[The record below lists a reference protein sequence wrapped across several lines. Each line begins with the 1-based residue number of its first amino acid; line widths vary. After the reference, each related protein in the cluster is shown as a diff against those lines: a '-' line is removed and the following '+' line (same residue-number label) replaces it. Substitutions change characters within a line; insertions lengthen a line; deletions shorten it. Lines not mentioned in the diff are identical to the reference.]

1 MRAGGF
7 IGVATLVVIGWIAAD
22 VLTHPTG
29 AAVGFNG
36 ITNLVKISAQGATG
50 QKVS

>member
-1 MRAGGF
+1 MRAGGI
-7 IGVATLVVIGWIAAD
+7 IGWGTLIIIGWIVAD

-50 QKVS
+50 QKVT